1 MKVQHLFLA
10 FATASLL
17 LTACKEEQIMP
28 GDNDHNQKGLEI
40 EIPDTNGIVIDVDS
54 AIHICNKL
62 PANGVTGELYKISGV
77 VVGNTTHPYTVPSRY
92 RDINFKIADA
102 KTPGGIDCYTM
113 KNLNN
118 VQFRNSNEIPRYGS
132 KVTVMGYLT
141 RYVNKDGTKSTPELK
156 DGFIVRID
164 EMVAPAF
171 AGCPEPG
178 EGEISVNRAQQIADS
193 INSGNT
199 TTGTY
204 NICGVVVTIDAT
216 SQDVS
221 TYGNVTFSI
230 SSDGSGYA
238 TCYRLKGINNINKIA
253 INDTVVV
260 SAKIQNYNGI
270 CEPTQGSIIKS
281 TNPNFK

>member
-10 FATASLL
+10 FAAASLL

-54 AIHICNKL
+54 AIHICNSL
-62 PANGVTGELYKISGV
+62 PGNGVTGEMYKISGM

-102 KTPGGIDCYTM
+102 KTPAGIDCYTM

-164 EMVAPAF
+164 ES
-171 AGCPEPG
+171 

>member
-1 MKVQHLFLA
+1 
-10 FATASLL
+10 
-17 LTACKEEQIMP
+17 
-28 GDNDHNQKGLEI
+28 
-40 EIPDTNGIVIDVDS
+40 
-54 AIHICNKL
+54 
-62 PANGVTGELYKISGV
+62 
-77 VVGNTTHPYTVPSRY
+77 
-92 RDINFKIADA
+92 
-102 KTPGGIDCYTM
+102 
-113 KNLNN
+113 
-118 VQFRNSNEIPRYGS
+118 
-132 KVTVMGYLT
+132 MGYLT

>member
-102 KTPGGIDCYTM
+102 KTPAGIDCYTM

-118 VQFRNSNEIPRYGS
+118 VQFRNRNEIPRYGS

-164 EMVAPAF
+164 EMVSPAF
-171 AGCPEPG
+171 PGCPEPG

-199 TTGTY
+199 TLETY
-204 NICGVVVTIDAT
+204 KICGVVVTIDAT
-216 SQDVS
+216 AQDVS
-221 TYGNVTFSI
+221 MYGNVTFSI
-230 SSDGSGYA
+230 SSDGTGYA
-238 TCYRLKGINNINKIA
+238 TCYRLA

-281 TNPNFK
+281 TNPNF